1 MTKTYQLKPSP
12 TLPSSPEL
20 RYGMRLL
27 REGKLHEAAKVINL
41 IEDEDERDFL
51 IFQIDQEEKDG
62 YYNE

>member
-1 MTKTYQLKPSP
+1 
-12 TLPSSPEL
+12 
-20 RYGMRLL
+20 MRLL